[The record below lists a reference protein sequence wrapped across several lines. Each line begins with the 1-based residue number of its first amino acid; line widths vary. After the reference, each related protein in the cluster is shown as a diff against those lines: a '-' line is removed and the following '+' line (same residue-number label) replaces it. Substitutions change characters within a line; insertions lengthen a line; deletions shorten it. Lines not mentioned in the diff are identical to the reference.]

1 MQLIATEAL
10 SSSLPDMDSIRS
22 DFPLFHTGVDTDK
35 REPPLVYLDS
45 AATSQKPSV
54 VIDAIAD
61 CYRRYNAPIYRGLYP
76 LSTKATE
83 CYEQARTSIA
93 RFIGAQASEHVL
105 FTSSATDAVNRFALG
120 WLQPRLKP
128 DDEIWVTR
136 MEHHSNFLPWQQL
149 CRQTGARLRM
159 IELHP
164 DGTLDLA
171 GAHGL
176 YGPRTR
182 LIALTYVSNVLGV
195 INPIQQIVAQAS
207 AKGIPVLVD
216 AAQAVAHF
224 PVDVG
229 ALDCDFLV
237 FSAHKMCGPCGIGAL
252 YAKPERL
259 EEMMPV
265 ILGGG
270 MVDVVDDQDATW
282 MPSPQRFEAGSPNL
296 AGAMGFAAAAE
307 YLNNIGMGTI
317 QKYIADLTQQAYASL
332 SAIPGVHIYGPD
344 DADKR
349 AGILAFNVTGIHA
362 HDLGQL
368 AGEQGVALRA
378 GHHCCQP
385 LLRHL
390 GVAATV
396 RASFAL
402 YNGAEDIPR
411 LVEAVQAA
419 RRMFL

>member
-1 MQLIATEAL
+1 MFPIATKDL
-10 SSSLPDMDSIRS
+10 PSSLPDMDSIRS
-22 DFPLFHTGVDTDK
+22 DFPLICSGPDAK
-35 REPPLVYLDS
+35 EGRQSLVYLDS
-45 AATSQKPSV
+45 AATSQKPNV
-54 VIDAIAD
+54 VIDAISD
-61 CYRRYNAPIYRGLYP
+61 CYRRYNAPIHRGLYP
-76 LSTKATE
+76 LSTLATTR
-83 CYEQARTSIA
+83 YEQARTSIA
-93 RFIGAQASEHVL
+93 RFISAGSSEHVL
-105 FTSSATDAVNRFALG
+105 FTSSATDAINRVALG

-128 DDEIWVTR
+128 GDEIWVTR
-136 MEHHSNFLPWQQL
+136 MEHHSNFLPWQYL
-149 CRQTGARLRM
+149 CRQAGARLRM

-171 GAHGL
+171 EAEGL

-195 INPIQQIVAQAS
+195 INPIEQIVAQAS
-207 AKGIPVLVD
+207 ANGIPVLVD
-216 AAQAVAHF
+216 AAQAVAHI

-229 ALDCDFLV
+229 ALGCDFLV

-265 ILGGG
+265 TLGGG
-270 MVDVVDDQDATW
+270 MVDVVDDEDATW

-332 SAIPGVHIYGPD
+332 SAIPGAHVYGPG

-349 AGILAFNVTGIHA
+349 AGIVAFNVTGIHA
-362 HDLGQL
+362 HDLSQL
-368 AGEQGVALRA
+368 AAEQGVALRA

-390 GVAATV
+390 NVAATV

-402 YNGAEDIPR
+402 YNGSKDIPR